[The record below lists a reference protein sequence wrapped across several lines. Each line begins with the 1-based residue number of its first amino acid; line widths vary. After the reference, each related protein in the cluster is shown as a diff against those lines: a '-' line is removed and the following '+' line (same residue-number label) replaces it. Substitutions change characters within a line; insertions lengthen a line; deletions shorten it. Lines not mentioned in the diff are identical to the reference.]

1 MRDARAM
8 NAAGDAGRA
17 RILLV
22 EDNQDDYLLVE
33 GVLPEGVYAITWCR
47 NAREARERLASEA
60 FDLVLLDHGLPDVNG
75 LSFLEELRGRYPAH
89 PVIVLTGRN
98 DKALAVS
105 SMKMGARTYLL
116 KDEILDHLVDVVAE
130 AVPHRQVSRA
140 FRRAESKPK
149 FVDTAERFYQ
159 VVTETMDEGCLIVDA
174 DGVITFANR
183 ALNELMR
190 CDATSLPG
198 RGVLELFAPEG
209 ATRVGQILGHFR
221 AAHMSRSFV
230 TEAVLAPAYARAPE
244 DVAMVRISMRS
255 MHRADGGFDAG
266 LLMLTDLSELLRAK
280 QLLAERYLQE
290 KAQHVQLRAILES
303 SRDGILLIDRSLR
316 LCVVNGPVIA
326 LLGLPGGA
334 EQWAGR
340 SFVQLV
346 QVMRRNSPD
355 LARSSVREIQRMGS
369 GDERPADGQVKV
381 GERVLRWMNLP
392 VQGDGSRLVVLQDIT
407 AEHSLRQMREDL
419 VHMAVHDLR
428 NPLGVITQSLEQ
440 VKELAAEA
448 AEARA
453 RAAVRPGTRPGAARS
468 DPGPAIAGRHWEE
481 AEEWVDIAM
490 QGARKMLML
499 VNSIL
504 DATRL
509 ESGEMPLARQVC
521 TLRSLMESAV
531 HEQASVAAARQ
542 VMLRCEHT
550 PAESRAFIDPLMLG
564 RVLQNLLDNA
574 IRSTPAGG
582 TVVLRVEPWP
592 RRDETRD
599 ARHPREYCLVVAD
612 EGPGIPPELQGRLFE
627 RFATSRRNGAGLG
640 LAFCKLAV
648 EAHGGEIW
656 AENAT
661 GPGATFRFTV
671 PAASD

>member
-1 MRDARAM
+1 MR
-8 NAAGDAGRA
+8 AAGDVGKA
-17 RILLV
+17 RILLI
-22 EDNQDDYLLVE
+22 EDNRDDFLLVE
-33 GVLPEGVYAITWCR
+33 GVLPDDAYSITWCR
-47 NAREARERLASEA
+47 NAREARGQLESAV

-75 LSFLEELRGRYPAH
+75 LSFLEELRGLYPEH
-89 PVIVLTGRN
+89 PVIVLTGRD

-116 KDEILDHLVDVVAE
+116 KDEILDHLVDVVEE
-130 AVPHRQVSRA
+130 AVPRRRVARA

-159 VVTETMDEGCLIVDA
+159 VVTETMDEGCLIVDS

-183 ALNELMR
+183 ALNELMH
-190 CDATSLPG
+190 CDAKGLPG
-198 RGVLELFAPEG
+198 HSVLDLFAPEA
-209 ATRVGQILGHFR
+209 ATSLGQILAHCR
-221 AAHMSRSFV
+221 AAHTSRSFV
-230 TEAVLAPAYARAPE
+230 TEAELAPGYARAPE
-244 DVAMVRISMRS
+244 GVAMVRISMRS
-255 MHRADGGFDAG
+255 MHRPDGSFDAG

-290 KAQHVQLRAILES
+290 KAQHSQLRAILES
-303 SRDGILLIDRSLR
+303 SRDGILLVDRGLR
-316 LCVVNGPVIA
+316 LRVVNGPVLA

-340 SFVQLV
+340 SFVQV
-346 QVMRRNSPD
+346 IQVMRRHSPD
-355 LARSSVREIQRMGS
+355 LARASVREIHRMNS
-369 GDERPADGQVKV
+369 GDERPADGEVKV
-381 GERVLRWMNLP
+381 GERMLHWMNLP
-392 VQGDGSRLVVLQDIT
+392 VQGDGSRLVVLQDVS
-407 AEHSLRQMREDL
+407 AESALRQMREDL

-428 NPLGVITQSLEQ
+428 NPLGVISQSLEQ
-440 VKELAAEA
+440 VKELASEA

-453 RAAVRPGTRPGAARS
+453 GAATRPGTWAGARAS
-468 DPGPAIAGRHWEE
+468 IGAGIGASSGAEERIWEE
-481 AEEWVDIAM
+481 AVEWVDIAM

-509 ESGEMPLARQVC
+509 ESGEMPLTRQVC
-521 TLRSLMESAV
+521 PLRLLMQSAV

-542 VMLRCEHT
+542 VTLRCEEV
-550 PAESRAFIDPLMLG
+550 PLESL
-564 RVLQNLLDNA
+564 VLQNLLDNA

-582 TVVLRVEPWP
+582 TVILRAEPWHG
-592 RRDETRD
+592 RAETRD
-599 ARHPREYCLVVAD
+599 APRPQQYCLVVAD
-612 EGPGIPPELQGRLFE
+612 EGPGIPPDLRDRLFE
-627 RFATSRRNGAGLG
+627 RFVTNRRHGAGLG

-656 AENAT
+656 TDSAS

-671 PAASD
+671 PAAPD

>member
-1 MRDARAM
+1 MS
-8 NAAGDAGRA
+8 AAGNAGKA
-17 RILLV
+17 RILLI
-22 EDNQDDYLLVE
+22 EDNQDDFLLVE
-33 GVLPEGVYAITWCR
+33 GVLPEDVYAITWCR
-47 NAREARERLASEA
+47 NAREARGHLEAEA

-130 AVPHRQVSRA
+130 AMPHRKVARA

-174 DGVITFANR
+174 DGIITFANR
-183 ALNELMR
+183 ALNELVR
-190 CDATSLPG
+190 CDATSMPG
-198 RGVLELFAPEG
+198 HSVLELFAPE
-209 ATRVGQILGHFR
+209 AADRVGHILAHCR
-221 AAHMSRSFV
+221 AAHTSRSFV

-244 DVAMVRISMRS
+244 SVAMVRISMRS
-255 MHRADGGFDAG
+255 MHRSDGSFDAG
-266 LLMLTDLSELLRAK
+266 LLMLTDLSELLQAK

-290 KAQHVQLRAILES
+290 KAQHAQLRAILES
-303 SRDGILLIDRSLR
+303 SRDGILLVDRALCLR
-316 LCVVNGPVIA
+316 VVNGPVMA
-326 LLGLPGGA
+326 LLGLRGGA

-340 SFVQLV
+340 SFVELIS
-346 QVMRRNSPD
+346 VMRRNSPD
-355 LARSSVREIQRMGS
+355 LARASVREIQRMDS
-369 GDERPADGQVKV
+369 GDERPADGEVKV

-392 VQGDGSRLVVLQDIT
+392 VQGDDSRLVVLQDIT
-407 AEHSLRQMREDL
+407 AEHALRQMREDL

-440 VKELAAEA
+440 VKELAVEA
-448 AEARA
+448 AETRA
-453 RAAVRPGTRPGAARS
+453 RAARPAARYGAS
-468 DPGPAIAGRHWEE
+468 VRTSAGPDERFWGE
-481 AEEWVDIAM
+481 ADEWIDIAM

-509 ESGEMPLARQVC
+509 ESGEMPLSRQVC
-521 TLRSLMESAV
+521 PLRSLMERAV
-531 HEQASVAAARQ
+531 HEQSSVAAARD
-542 VMLRCEHT
+542 VKLRCEDT
-550 PAESRAFIDPLMLG
+550 STESRAWIDPQLLG

-582 TVVLRVEPWP
+582 TVVLRAEPWP
-592 RRDETRD
+592 GRDEARD
-599 ARHPREYCLVVAD
+599 ARRPRQYCLVVAD
-612 EGPGIPPELQGRLFE
+612 QGPGIPPELQGRLFE
-627 RFATSRRNGAGLG
+627 RFATSRSHGVGLG

-656 AENAT
+656 TENTT
-661 GPGATFRFTV
+661 GSGAVFRFTV
-671 PAASD
+671 PAAPE

>member
-1 MRDARAM
+1 MS
-8 NAAGDAGRA
+8 AAGDVGKA
-17 RILLV
+17 RILLI
-22 EDNQDDYLLVE
+22 EDNQDDFLLVE
-33 GVLPEGVYAITWCR
+33 GVLPEEVYAITWCR
-47 NAREARERLASEA
+47 NAREARGRLASEA

-89 PVIVLTGRN
+89 PVIVLTGRD

-105 SMKMGARTYLL
+105 SLKMGARTYLL

-130 AVPHRQVSRA
+130 ATPHRQVARA

-159 VVTETMDEGCLIVDA
+159 VVTETMDEGCLIVDP

-183 ALNELMR
+183 ALNELTR

-198 RGVLELFAPEG
+198 HSVLDLFAPE
-209 ATRVGQILGHFR
+209 AEARVGQILAHFR
-221 AAHMSRSFV
+221 AAHTSRSFV

-244 DVAMVRISMRS
+244 GVAMVRVAMRS
-255 MHRADGGFDAG
+255 MHRPDGSFEAG
-266 LLMLTDLSELLRAK
+266 LLMLTDLSELLHAK
-280 QLLAERYLQE
+280 QLLAERYMQE
-290 KAQHVQLRAILES
+290 KAQHGQLRAILES
-303 SRDGILLIDRSLR
+303 SRDGILLVDRGLCLR
-316 LCVVNGPVIA
+316 VVNGPVIA

-334 EQWAGR
+334 EPWTGR
-340 SFVQLV
+340 SFVQLI

-355 LARSSVREIQRMGS
+355 LARASVREIQRMAR
-369 GDERPADGQVKV
+369 GDERPVDGEVKV
-381 GERVLRWMNLP
+381 NERVLRWMNLP
-392 VQGDGSRLVVLQDIT
+392 VQGDDSRLVVLQDIT
-407 AEHSLRQMREDL
+407 AEHALRQMREDL

-428 NPLGVITQSLEQ
+428 NPLAVITQSLEQ
-440 VKELAAEA
+440 VNELAIEA
-448 AEARA
+448 AEVRA
-453 RAAVRPGTRPGAARS
+453 RAAARPVTRLGAGARASVGTGVELGVGERFWA
-468 DPGPAIAGRHWEE
+468 E
-481 AEEWVDIAM
+481 ADEWVDIAM
-490 QGARKMLML
+490 QGVRKMLML

-509 ESGEMPLARQVC
+509 ESGEMPLTRQVC

-531 HEQASVAAARQ
+531 HEQSSVAAARR
-542 VMLRCEHT
+542 VMLRCEET
-550 PAESRAFIDPLMLG
+550 LAESRAWIDPLMFG

-592 RRDETRD
+592 RRDEARD
-599 ARHPREYCLVVAD
+599 GWRPRQYCLVVAD
-612 EGPGIPPELQGRLFE
+612 QGPGIPPELQGRLFE
-627 RFATSRRNGAGLG
+627 RFATTRRHGAGLG

-656 AENAT
+656 AESTT
-661 GPGATFRFTV
+661 GAGATFCFTV
-671 PAASD
+671 PAAPD

>member
-1 MRDARAM
+1 M
-8 NAAGDAGRA
+8 NAAGDVGKA

-22 EDNQDDYLLVE
+22 EDNPDDYLLVE
-33 GVLPEGVYAITWCR
+33 GVLPDEAYAITWCR
-47 NAREARERLASEA
+47 NAREARGQLEA
-60 FDLVLLDHGLPDVNG
+60 AVFDLVLLDHGLPDVNG
-75 LSFLEELRGRYPAH
+75 LSFLEELRGLYPAH
-89 PVIVLTGRN
+89 PVIVLTGRD

-116 KDEILDHLVDVVAE
+116 KDEILDHLVDVVEE
-130 AVPHRQVSRA
+130 ALPRRRVARA

-159 VVTETMDEGCLIVDA
+159 VVTETMDEGCLIVDSN
-174 DGVITFANR
+174 GIITFANR
-183 ALNELMR
+183 ALNELMH
-190 CDATSLPG
+190 CDARGLPG
-198 RGVLELFAPEG
+198 HNVLDLFAPE
-209 ATRVGQILGHFR
+209 AAASLEQILAHCR
-221 AAHMSRSFV
+221 AAHTSRSFV
-230 TEAVLAPAYARAPE
+230 TEAVLAPGYARAPE
-244 DVAMVRISMRS
+244 GVARVRISMRS
-255 MHRADGGFDAG
+255 MHRPDGSFDAG
-266 LLMLTDLSELLRAK
+266 LLMLTDLSELLHAK

-290 KAQHVQLRAILES
+290 KAQHSQLRAILES
-303 SRDGILLIDRSLR
+303 SRDGILLIDRGLR
-316 LCVVNGPVIA
+316 LRVVNGPVMA

-340 SFVQLV
+340 SFVQVILL
-346 QVMRRNSPD
+346 MRRNSPD
-355 LARSSVREIQRMGS
+355 LARASVREIERMDS
-369 GDERPADGQVKV
+369 GDERPADGEVKV
-381 GERVLRWMNLP
+381 GERMLRWMNLP
-392 VQGDGSRLVVLQDIT
+392 VQGDGSRLVVLQDVS
-407 AEHSLRQMREDL
+407 AERALRQMREDL

-428 NPLGVITQSLEQ
+428 NPLGVISQSLEQ
-440 VKELAAEA
+440 VKELASEA

-453 RAAVRPGTRPGAARS
+453 RAGARPDTRAGIRASVGAGDGADER
-468 DPGPAIAGRHWEE
+468 IWEE

-521 TLRSLMESAV
+521 PLRPIMQSAV

-542 VMLRCEHT
+542 VTLRCEDA
-550 PAESRAFIDPLMLG
+550 PAEGRAWVDPHMFA

-592 RRDETRD
+592 GRAEAQD
-599 ARHPREYCLVVAD
+599 ARHPREYCLVVVD
-612 EGPGIPPELQGRLFE
+612 EGPGIPPDLRGRLFE
-627 RFATSRRNGAGLG
+627 RFATNRRHGVGLG

-656 AENAT
+656 AEST
-661 GPGATFRFTV
+661 SGPGATFRFTV
-671 PAASD
+671 PAAPD

>member
-1 MRDARAM
+1 MQDIRAM
-8 NAAGDAGRA
+8 SAAGDVGKA

-22 EDNQDDYLLVE
+22 EDNPDDYLLVE
-33 GVLPEGVYAITWCR
+33 GVLPDDAYAITWCR
-47 NAREARERLASEA
+47 NAREARAQLEVAV

-75 LSFLEELRGRYPAH
+75 LSFLEELRGSYPAH

-116 KDEILDHLVDVVAE
+116 KDEILDHLVDVVEE
-130 AVPHRQVSRA
+130 AVPRRRVARA

-159 VVTETMDEGCLIVDA
+159 VVTETMDEGCLIVDS
-174 DGVITFANR
+174 DGIITFANR
-183 ALNELMR
+183 ALNELMH
-190 CDATSLPG
+190 CDANGLPG
-198 RGVLELFAPEG
+198 HNVLDLFAPE
-209 ATRVGQILGHFR
+209 AAASLGQILAHFR
-221 AAHMSRSFV
+221 AAHTSRSFV
-230 TEAVLAPAYARAPE
+230 TEAVLASGYARAPE
-244 DVAMVRISMRS
+244 GVAMVRISMRS
-255 MHRADGGFDAG
+255 MHRPDGSFDAG

-290 KAQHVQLRAILES
+290 KAQHSQLRAILES
-303 SRDGILLIDRSLR
+303 SRDGILLVDRGLR
-316 LCVVNGPVIA
+316 LRVVNGPVMA
-326 LLGLPGGA
+326 LLGLPGGV
-334 EQWAGR
+334 EQWAGH
-340 SFVQLV
+340 SFVQLI

-355 LARSSVREIQRMGS
+355 LARASVREIKRMNS
-369 GDERPADGQVKV
+369 GDERPADGEVKV
-381 GERVLRWMNLP
+381 GERMLHWMNLP
-392 VQGDGSRLVVLQDIT
+392 VQGDGSRLVVLQDVS
-407 AEHSLRQMREDL
+407 AECALRQMREDL

-428 NPLGVITQSLEQ
+428 NPLGVISQSLEQ
-440 VKELAAEA
+440 VKELASEA

-453 RAAVRPGTRPGAARS
+453 SARS
-468 DPGPAIAGRHWEE
+468 GARVGASASMGIEAGAGAPIWEE
-481 AEEWVDIAM
+481 ADEWIDIAM

-509 ESGEMPLARQVC
+509 ESGEMPLTRQVC
-521 TLRSLMESAV
+521 PLRALMQSAV

-542 VMLRCEHT
+542 VTLRCEDAST
-550 PAESRAFIDPLMLG
+550 ESHAWVDPHMLA

-582 TVVLRVEPWP
+582 TVVLCVEPWP
-592 RRDETRD
+592 GRAEARDGRR
-599 ARHPREYCLVVAD
+599 PRQYCLVVAD
-612 EGPGIPPELQGRLFE
+612 EGPGIPPELRDRLFE
-627 RFATSRRNGAGLG
+627 RFVTNRSHGAGLG

-656 AENAT
+656 AESAS
-661 GPGATFRFTV
+661 GRGATFRFTV
-671 PAASD
+671 PAAPD